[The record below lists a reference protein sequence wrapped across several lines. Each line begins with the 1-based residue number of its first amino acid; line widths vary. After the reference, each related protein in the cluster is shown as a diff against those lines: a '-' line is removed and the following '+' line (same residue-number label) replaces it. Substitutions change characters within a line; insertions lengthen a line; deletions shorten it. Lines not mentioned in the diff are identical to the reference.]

1 MVVVCN
7 TIGLY
12 YPNDSESNRPRE
24 DHRVRTKPKS
34 KVRNYMSPDGRI
46 NEKEQPELNLLSI
59 LAQVKAQVDK
69 QMQDEK
75 VELYKDLL
83 LGGNNENVQLM

>member
-1 MVVVCN
+1 MSQTDQEKIAEFEQN
-7 TIGLY
+7 L
-12 YPNDSESNRPRE
+12 
-24 DHRVRTKPKS
+24 KS
-34 KVRNYMSPDGRI
+34 KVRNYMSPDSKI

>member
-1 MVVVCN
+1 
-7 TIGLY
+7 
-12 YPNDSESNRPRE
+12 
-24 DHRVRTKPKS
+24 
-34 KVRNYMSPDGRI
+34 MSPDSRI

-83 LGGNNENVQLM
+83 LGGNNENIQLM

>member
-1 MVVVCN
+1 MSQTDQEKIAEFEQN
-7 TIGLY
+7 L
-12 YPNDSESNRPRE
+12 
-24 DHRVRTKPKS
+24 KS

>member
-1 MVVVCN
+1 
-7 TIGLY
+7 
-12 YPNDSESNRPRE
+12 
-24 DHRVRTKPKS
+24 
-34 KVRNYMSPDGRI
+34 MSPESRVI
-46 NEKEQPELNLLSI
+46 EREQPELNLLSI

-83 LGGNNENVQLM
+83 LGGNNENTQLMQELQLPYMFRGQALLAADNCLIFDDFYG